1 MISSFLDG
9 EPKRKEGAPDEEE
22 DKHLSWNVD
31 NLWSVDCLYS
41 SHILPEGFPTQ
52 FTVQYLQSSHVKKLH
67 I

>member
-41 SHILPEGFPTQ
+41 SHI
-52 FTVQYLQSSHVKKLH
+52 
-67 I
+67 